1 MHQPKIVP
9 AAAKVLNVLKAL
21 KGHSLDGISN
31 DALCKQLNMPP
42 SGVTRAVETLIST
55 GWATRLDNGRF
66 APSIA
71 ALQFAEAY
79 AREMDSAVGRIN
91 EIRQRVAAG
100 AR

>member
-31 DALCKQLNMPP
+31 DAISKQLNLPP
-42 SGVTRAVETLIST
+42 SAVTRAVETLIAT
-55 GWATRLDNGRF
+55 GWAMRLDNGRF
-66 APSIA
+66 APHVS
-71 ALQFAEAY
+71 ALQFAKAHFD
-79 AREMDSAVGRIN
+79 EMERAEFRIS
-91 EIRQRVAAG
+91 ELRQRVSAG

>member
-1 MHQPKIVP
+1 MHQPKIIP

-21 KGHSLDGISN
+21 RGHSLDGISN
-31 DALCKQLNMPP
+31 QDLAKQLNLSP
-42 SGVTRAVETLIST
+42 SHITRAVETLIAC

-79 AREMDSAVGRIN
+79 AREMDSAIGRIG